1 MVDWALEH
9 GPGIFDLDQR
19 DAAGLT
25 LIMIAAR
32 NGECTFRPRPACVC
46 ETMAGEITNLANL
59 KSIDLQC
66 YSLESQRLDSLI

>member
-32 NGECTFRPRPACVC
+32 NGEFTFRPGQTCVC
-46 ETMAGEITNLANL
+46 EITAGEITNLANV
-59 KSIDLQC
+59 KTIDLQC
-66 YSLESQRLDSLI
+66 YSLESQ